1 MALGAIELVDSGG
14 IVLNPKGAAIQP
26 SVPQGPG
33 ALDKMSPM
41 ESMQEVFYDI
51 RDGITNLGDIFKE
64 KISGL
69 NSHLAFRLETL
80 NNTMSKIGTV
90 AADDFA
96 LQEKAFADEQSDQR
110 QDERGENLG
119 NEDVPPPAESGEKK
133 GILGSFSLPK
143 VPEVGPKGKIVLFA
157 AIAAGLAAVAGD
169 LSKVISPV
177 LKFIKESIIPG
188 FKKFFSTI
196 KDDIGPIF
204 DNVVEFFETAFEGV
218 RDLLKGI
225 FEGDSSAFLKGV
237 KKIFLDLPIK
247 LVSIIGD
254 AFFSLLDAALK
265 AMGIDA
271 PYVEDIAQFFRDL
284 PETIKNAIEK
294 VVDFFTVTIPEK
306 FDEIIA
312 FFTETIPAKFTEM
325 KDKIVEGINGMI
337 SFIVDPIVQLKDD
350 ITESVG
356 LGVDKIKDG
365 ILNVVTKIKDTF
377 AKLVNGLK
385 GMANAVIDKINLVL
399 PERFEITKFEIT
411 PIDKEVVNVKVEEKT
426 GDASVAEKVAQDER
440 ATVEGDK
447 IRNRQELDLRMGS
460 MRTYVG
466 GSSPYDINYDKDIS
480 QQGKDSALFGD
491 EYVQELIK
499 QSEIAQAKLAEI
511 LENTLQN
518 QELRANAETG
528 KPIFV
533 NNTSTKQGDVTTQ
546 TAVYSAEPASDHSDL
561 TAKSLA
567 DAISGS

>member
-41 ESMQEVFYDI
+41 DSMQEVFSEI
-51 RDGITNLGDIFKE
+51 RDGITNLGEIFKE

-110 QDERGENLG
+110 MDERGENLG
-119 NEDVPPPAESGEKK
+119 DQDVPTDTGEEKSGFS
-133 GILGSFSLPK
+133 LPSFSLPK
-143 VPEVGPKGKIVLFA
+143 APEVGPKGKIVLFA

-225 FEGDSSAFLKGV
+225 FEGDSSAFLSGV
-237 KKIFLDLPIK
+237 KKIFIDLPIK
-247 LVSIIGD
+247 LVGIIGD

-294 VVDFFTVTIPEK
+294 VVNFFTVTIPEK

-325 KDKIVEGINGMI
+325 KDKIVEGIKGMI
-337 SFIVDPIVQLKDD
+337 SFIVDPIIQLKDD
-350 ITESVG
+350 IKESVG
-356 LGVDKIKDG
+356 MGVDKIKDG

-377 AKLVNGLK
+377 TKLVNGLK

-399 PERFEITKFEIT
+399 PKRFEITKFEIT
-411 PIDKEVVNVKVEEKT
+411 PIDQEVVNVKVEEKT

-440 ATVEGDK
+440 AKVEGDK
-447 IRNRQELDLRMGS
+447 IRDRQDLDLRMGS

-466 GSSPYDINYDKDIS
+466 GSSPYDIHYDKDLS
-480 QQGKDSALFGD
+480 QQGTDSALFGD
-491 EYVQELIK
+491 EYVNEQIAASLE
-499 QSEIAQAKLAEI
+499 AQAKLAEI
-511 LENTLQN
+511 LANTLEN
-518 QELRANAETG
+518 QELKAKAETG
-528 KPIFV
+528 GKPIV
-533 NNTSTKQGDVTTQ
+533 VANNSTKQGDVTTQ

-561 TAKSLA
+561 TQKALT
-567 DAISGS
+567 DAMAG

>member
-1 MALGAIELVDSGG
+1 MALGAIELVDSSG

-33 ALDKMSPM
+33 ALETMSPM
-41 ESMQEVFYDI
+41 ETMQEVFFDI

-80 NNTMSKIGTV
+80 NTTMSKIGTV

-110 QDERGENLG
+110 QDERGSNL
-119 NEDVPPPAESGEKK
+119 EKQDVQPKDTEKSGFT
-133 GILGSFSLPK
+133 LPSFSLPK

-188 FKKFFSTI
+188 FKTFFNVI
-196 KDDIGPIF
+196 KDDIGPLF
-204 DNVVEFFETAFEGV
+204 ENVIDFMKESFEGIKNILKV
-218 RDLLKGI
+218 FEFTEEGFMSFFTGLKQLL
-225 FEGDSSAFLKGV
+225 F
-237 KKIFLDLPIK
+237 DLPIRF
-247 LVSIIGD
+247 VSIIGD
-254 AFFSLLDAALK
+254 AFFSLVDAAFK
-265 AMGIDA
+265 ALGINA
-271 PYVEDIAQFFRDL
+271 PWVEDVAQAFREL
-284 PETIKNAIEK
+284 PEAIDK
-294 VVDFFTVTIPEK
+294 AIQSAIDFFVITIPEK
-306 FDEIIA
+306 FNEMIT
-312 FFTETIPAKFTEM
+312 FFSETIPTKLGEFS
-325 KDKIVEGINGMI
+325 DSIIQFIDDMI

-440 ATVEGDK
+440 ATAEGDK
-447 IRNRQELDLRMGS
+447 IRDRQNLDMRMAYTG
-460 MRTYVG
+460 TYQG
-466 GSSPYDINYDKDIS
+466 FSNPYDINYDKNIS
-480 QQGKDSALFGD
+480 QQGTDSALFGD
-491 EYVQELIK
+491 EYVKEQ
-499 QSEIAQAKLAEI
+499 IAKSLEAQTKLAMI

-518 QELRANAETG
+518 QELRANAETA
-528 KPIFV
+528 KPIV
-533 NNTSTKQGDVTTQ
+533 VANNSTKQGDVTNQ

-567 DAISGS
+567 DAISA